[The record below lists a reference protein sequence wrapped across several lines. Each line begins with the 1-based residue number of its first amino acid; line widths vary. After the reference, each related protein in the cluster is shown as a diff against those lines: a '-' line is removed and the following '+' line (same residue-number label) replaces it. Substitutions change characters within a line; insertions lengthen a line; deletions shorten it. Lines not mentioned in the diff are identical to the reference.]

1 MLWNILFCKQIIK
14 SNTPNCMNFPAGM
27 IVPEELEV
35 HKETEKSRGQQES
48 MEAATQPQDS
58 TVTVEDAAEVTEK
71 EPNTASEIKTEVTT
85 EDMSVEQNA
94 DDNNGKSE
102 GWSAELEQP
111 KISTAVETEVEISP
125 SLFETIFRQTLPI
138 TFWVIVIH
146 ASLLQAIEHEQ
157 L

>member
-1 MLWNILFCKQIIK
+1 
-14 SNTPNCMNFPAGM
+14 
-27 IVPEELEV
+27 
-35 HKETEKSRGQQES
+35 